1 MFDFDTPVSREGT
14 HAEKYTALSRLFG
27 REDVLPFWVADMEF
41 CVAPAI
47 REALDSR
54 VGYPVYGYTS
64 IPETL
69 IDSILNWNEKRHDL
83 TLDHDSVVLIPG
95 VMSGVSAAIFAL
107 SKPGDA
113 IIVQPP
119 LYPPLMHTIRKNGR
133 QLIEN
138 QLVLE
143 KDSYSMNL
151 EELEHLFQIHQPR
164 ILLFCSPHNPV
175 GRVWKMDELARLV
188 ELTQQYGVYLV
199 SDEIHADIVY
209 PPHKHVSALSFTRCL
224 SGKCIVLNSAS
235 KSFNVAGLNTA
246 YALIPDIKLRTTFQQ
261 QLHCMNLHG
270 VNLFG
275 MTALEAAYCQG
286 EEWLDAL
293 LLYLQSN
300 RQFMTETLARELPGL
315 EQFVPE
321 GTYLYWLN
329 FNSLG
334 LTAPQIK
341 KNLVETARVGLN
353 DGITFSRATEGFWRF
368 NFAEPRSMLEQGL
381 ERIVRAFFSSNTH

>member
-1 MFDFDTPVSREGT
+1 MFDFDTPISRAGT
-14 HAEKYTALSRLFG
+14 HAEKYTALKRLFG

-41 CVAPAI
+41 TVAPSI
-47 REALDSR
+47 REALNAR
-54 VGYPVYGYTS
+54 VDHPLYGYTS
-64 IPETL
+64 IPKSL
-69 IDSILNWNEKRHDL
+69 IDSIINWNERRYNL
-83 TLDHDSVVLIPG
+83 TLAHESVSLIPG

-107 SKPGDA
+107 SEPGDA

-119 LYPPLMHTIRKNGR
+119 VYPPLMHTIRMNGR
-133 QLIEN
+133 QLVEN

-143 KDSYSMNL
+143 NGRYCMNF
-151 EELEHLFQIHQPR
+151 EELEYLFQVHQPK

-175 GRVWKMDELARLV
+175 GRVWTRDELSRLV
-188 ELTQQYGVYLV
+188 KLAQQYNVYLV
-199 SDEIHADIVY
+199 SDEIHADIVFS
-209 PPHKHVSALSFTRCL
+209 PHEHISALSFDGGQRC
-224 SGKCIVLNSAS
+224 KFIVLNSAS
-235 KSFNVAGLNTA
+235 KSFNVAGLSTA
-246 YALIPDIKLRTTFQQ
+246 YALIPDIKIRTAFRQ
-261 QLHCMNLHG
+261 QLRRMNLHG

-300 RQFMTETLARELPGL
+300 RQFMTDALVNELPGL
-315 EQFVPE
+315 DYFVPE

-341 KNLVETARVGLN
+341 KKLVEVARVGLN
-353 DGITFSRATEGFWRF
+353 DGITFSRANEGFWRF
-368 NFAEPRSMLEQGL
+368 NFAVPRSMLEQGL
-381 ERIVRAFFSSNTH
+381 ERIVRAFSK